1 MRFSQA
7 MEQALYGPEGF
18 FVRSHPAAH
27 FRTSAQSP
35 LFARAIARLIDLAD
49 IALGRPEQ
57 LDVVDV
63 GAGEGTLLSH
73 LRPLLP
79 HRINLLPI
87 EIGSEIPSLTGVLLA
102 TEWLDNVPL
111 DLAEDGRYLWDGEPV
126 SKEDADW
133 IARWWPS
140 ASGTVEIGRSRD
152 LAWAAAVGK
161 LRAGV
166 ALAVDYGH
174 LSGTRP
180 STPTVTGFR
189 DGREVSPSF
198 DGSTD
203 ITAHVAMDAVAA
215 AAGLP
220 SKLMSQREALHW
232 LGLSGSR
239 PALDLA
245 HRDPAGYVRAL
256 AEASE
261 VASLT
266 DPDGLGSHFWL
277 IQTVGCAL

>member
-18 FVRSHPAAH
+18 FVRGHPAAH

-35 LFARAIARLIDLAD
+35 LFAKAIARLIDLAD
-49 IALGRPEQ
+49 AALGRPSPF
-57 LDVVDV
+57 DVVDV
-63 GAGEGTLLSH
+63 GAGEGILLSH

-79 HRINLLPI
+79 DRLNLLPI
-87 EIGSEIPSLTGVLLA
+87 EIGSEIPSFTGMLLA

-111 DLAEDGRYLWDGEPV
+111 DLAENGRYLWDGEPV
-126 SKEDADW
+126 SAADADW
-133 IARWWPS
+133 LSRWWPS

-180 STPTVTGFR
+180 SAPTVTGFR
-189 DGREVSPSF
+189 DGREVSPAF

-215 AAGLP
+215 ATGLP